1 MIFIIIF
8 IILGLLISLHLF
20 QKRSK
25 TILKIDNT
33 PSVPD
38 GEYRIE

>member
-1 MIFIIIF
+1 MIMIFIIIF
-8 IILGLLISLHLF
+8 IILGFLYLF
-20 QKRSK
+20 QRRSK

>member
-1 MIFIIIF
+1 MSVIFIVIF
-8 IILGLLISLHLF
+8 IILGSLYLF

>member
-1 MIFIIIF
+1 MSVIFIVIF
-8 IILGLLISLHLF
+8 IILGSLHLF
-20 QKRSK
+20 QRRSK

>member
-1 MIFIIIF
+1 MSVIFIVIF
-8 IILGLLISLHLF
+8 IILSFLYLF
-20 QKRSK
+20 QRRSK

>member
-1 MIFIIIF
+1 MSVIFVVIF
-8 IILGLLISLHLF
+8 TILGSLYLF
-20 QKRSK
+20 QRRSK
-25 TILKIDNT
+25 TTLKIDNT